1 MQVFRLQIMTNLSLI
16 DYTGIKLTAKDQTY
30 AHQF

>member
-1 MQVFRLQIMTNLSLI
+1 MQVFRLQIMTNLSPI
-16 DYTGIKLTAKDQTY
+16 DYTGIKLTVKDQIY